1 MIHIVKGFHI
11 AFQWSKSRCFT
22 GIPLIS
28 QWSSECWQ
36 FDLWFLCLFYIQ
48 LVYLQVLG
56 SGPAEAWLEGF
67 WAESYLY
74 VKWAQLYDSLYTLW
88 HFPSLGFEKRKKK
101 TWLFPV
107 LRPLLSFPNLLTYKC
122 SSSIGNKTNFKH
134 PWMVALGFCSISC
147 LFYRT
152 GLSFQRWEPR
162 FTQNSKINRITLWIK
177 STYPSTRQ
185 AWVWV

>member
-1 MIHIVKGFHI
+1 MIHVVKGFRI

-22 GIPLIS
+22 GIPLLS

-67 WAESYLY
+67 WAEPYLY

-88 HFPSLGFEKRKKK
+88 HFPSLGLEKKK
-101 TWLFPV
+101 KLTFSSPVAIAEFSKFADISSTAALLVIKPISSIPGWWPWSFALFPAFPIELGWASRDGSLV
-107 LRPLLSFPNLLTYKC
+107 L
-122 SSSIGNKTNFKH
+122 H
-134 PWMVALGFCSISC
+134 
-147 LFYRT
+147 
-152 GLSFQRWEPR
+152 
-162 FTQNSKINRITLWIK
+162 KILK
-177 STYPSTRQ
+177 STE
-185 AWVWV
+185 

>member
-1 MIHIVKGFHI
+1 MIHVVKGFRI

-22 GIPLIS
+22 GIPLLS

-67 WAESYLY
+67 WAEPYLY

-88 HFPSLGFEKRKKK
+88 HFPSLGLEKKK
-101 TWLFPV
+101 TDFFQSCGHCWVFQICWHIK
-107 LRPLLSFPNLLTYKC
+107 Y

-134 PWMVALGFCSISC
+134 PWMVALEFCSISC
-147 LFYRT
+147 LSYRT
-152 GLSFQRWEPR
+152 GLSFQRWEPS

-177 STYPSTRQ
+177 ITYPSTRQ